1 LFGGPEPGREPW
13 NNGLKENYKTS
24 WSKLIVAVGFVVGCT
39 SAPAP
44 EPTGTGTETGTE
56 IDEVGTSC
64 GNHRC
69 DLVLHENCVT
79 CPVDCGPC
87 QPRCGDGVCAHTSAE
102 NCSNCPADCGTCPP
116 PDPGCGDGVCAFT
129 SAENCSNCQADCGC
143 AAGYL
148 CQNTSV
154 SGFICDGHI
163 VGDGICAATS
173 DSNSEDCFNSPSD
186 CACRAGTG
194 CALFVQD
201 VFGVPV
207 HGCVG
212 CGLNT
217 SGCFDTNGQPCD
229 PCTSSCTCPF

>member
-1 LFGGPEPGREPW
+1 M
-13 NNGLKENYKTS
+13 TS

-79 CPVDCGPC
+79 CP
-87 QPRCGDGVCAHTSAE
+87 
-102 NCSNCPADCGTCPP
+102 ADCGTCQPP
-116 PDPGCGDGVCAFT
+116 NPGCGDGVCAHT

-143 AAGYL
+143 AAGYT
-148 CQNTSV
+148 CQNTAV
-154 SGFICDGHI
+154 NGFICDGHI

-217 SGCFDTNGQPCD
+217 FGCFDANGQACD
-229 PCTSSCTCPF
+229 PCVSSCTCPF